1 MADTSYPGTS
11 PKPQFMSDALLSS
24 VAGLGVQA
32 ETEVANVAHSGQL
45 GTGYRLTKLDG
56 ATPEVFN
63 PVVPVVLTTPTMW
76 NKFPE
81 KIEMCRGLM
90 ETHAKAITG
99 INFGYSLEVAD
110 TQIGHDGQ
118 TIKVPTASK
127 RSGVNPSASFI
138 ELKGNIVYKFFQDW
152 IFDIQHP
159 DTNSSVLPAMGLM
172 GHDMPGWTFNAFSMS
187 MLFIQYDPTGLPDR
201 IIDAYIICDMFPTE
215 IGEIGFDHTIGTTQT
230 QERNITFAGYV
241 QHNNT
246 TKYLGVQ
253 MAKQLALHRIN
264 YNYALP
270 GVTGGVEATDALQSE
285 LKSAAKGAGLNWEA
299 NAGNPTDIPVDGS
312 MGSSIAYQAQSA
324 SELQAN
330 EAIYNAGGAQNA
342 NVGDRTANTDGAGLN
357 G

>member
-1 MADTSYPGTS
+1 MPLNNYPGTS
-11 PKPQFMSDALLSS
+11 PKPPFMSDALLSS

-56 ATPEVFN
+56 AHPLVFN
-63 PVVPVVLTTPTMW
+63 PVVAVVLTTPTMW

-90 ETHAKAITG
+90 ETHAKAING
-99 INFGYSLEVAD
+99 INFGYSLEVQD

-138 ELKGNIVYKFFQDW
+138 ELTGNVVYKFFQDW

-159 DTNSSVLPAMGLM
+159 DTNSSILPAMGLT
-172 GHDMPGWTFNAFSMS
+172 GHDMPGWTFSAYSMS
-187 MLFIQYDPTGLPDR
+187 MMFIQYDPTGLPDR
-201 IIDAYIICDMFPTE
+201 IVDAYIICDMFPTE
-215 IGEIGFDHTIGTTQT
+215 IGEIGFDHTIGTSQT

-246 TKYLGVQ
+246 TKYLGVD
-253 MAKQLALHRIN
+253 MAKRLALHRIN

-270 GVTGGVEATDALQSE
+270 GMAGKASAVDALQKE
-285 LKSAAKGAGLNWEA
+285 LRTTAVGAGINWEA
-299 NAGNPTDIPVDGS
+299 NAGVNDALPTAGDTGAYPSYKPQGATEANALNDIVRT
-312 MGSSIAYQAQSA
+312 
-324 SELQAN
+324 
-330 EAIYNAGGAQNA
+330 GGAPRQDT
-342 NVGDRTANTDGAGLN
+342 GDRRANTSSN
-357 G
+357 NSQ